1 MATLL
6 ASSSADARLVQSALS
21 RGTRPPEEDEKLR
34 NAIHQLTVSTTVGN
48 DAFTRSLDDDE
59 GIMMRYL
66 RTCLATGMRSSTTT
80 TTGGGEA
87 SATALTSKKKPL
99 PRYAGGVPRTP
110 TLFVPDLAK
119 RVWQMGEGLDLGL
132 RAQCLGSF
140 VALLRLILKKIK
152 DEHVEEVLDD
162 LPVHVRV
169 FLKMTPMEASVDLD
183 KLIR

>member
-1 MATLL
+1 M
-6 ASSSADARLVQSALS
+6 
-21 RGTRPPEEDEKLR
+21 
-34 NAIHQLTVSTTVGN
+34 
-48 DAFTRSLDDDE
+48 
-59 GIMMRYL
+59 
-66 RTCLATGMRSSTTT
+66 
-80 TTGGGEA
+80 
-87 SATALTSKKKPL
+87 
-99 PRYAGGVPRTP
+99 PRTP

-140 VALLRLILKKIK
+140 VALLRLILEKMK

-162 LPVHVRV
+162 LPAHVRV